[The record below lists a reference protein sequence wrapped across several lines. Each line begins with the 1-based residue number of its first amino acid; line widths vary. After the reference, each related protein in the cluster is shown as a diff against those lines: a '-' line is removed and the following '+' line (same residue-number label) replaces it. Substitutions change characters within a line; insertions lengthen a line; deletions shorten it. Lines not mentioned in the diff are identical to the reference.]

1 MGAAVADAEYEL
13 AHARECL
20 ALDPRT
26 HELHV
31 ELALRGDEV
40 HLTGEVPTAERRAA
54 VEEVAARCLPG
65 RVIRNQV
72 VVPTVQPAGDS
83 EELP

>member
-1 MGAAVADAEYEL
+1 MEVTMADPEYEL

-31 ELALRGDEV
+31 ELVLRGDEV

-54 VEEVAARCLPG
+54 LEEVVGGCLPG
-65 RVIRNQV
+65 RRIRNQV
-72 VVPTVQPAGDS
+72 VVPRVPPAGDAES
-83 EELP
+83 LP